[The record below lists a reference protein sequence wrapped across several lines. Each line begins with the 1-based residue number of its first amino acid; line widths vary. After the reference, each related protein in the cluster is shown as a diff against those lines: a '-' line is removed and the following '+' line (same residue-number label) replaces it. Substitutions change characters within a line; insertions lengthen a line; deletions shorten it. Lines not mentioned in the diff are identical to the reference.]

1 MYKFYKPYTLKILE
15 KYPEI
20 LEEFDKFSI
29 EKDEIELSNNQGYV
43 LIKIE
48 SKKSL
53 KIDYNSRTNNLLFDS
68 INELIKDLTNEENEC
83 IDKELS
89 EEIFK

>member
-1 MYKFYKPYTLKILE
+1 MYKFYKPYTLKIFE
-15 KYPEI
+15 KYQEI
-20 LEEFDKFSI
+20 LEEFDRFSI
-29 EKDEIELSNNQGYV
+29 EKDEIEFSNDEGYI

-48 SKKSL
+48 SKKTL

-68 INELIKDLTNEENEC
+68 VNELIKDLTNEENEC